1 MVSDISP
8 MQRTVCEA
16 ANISK
21 SFGNFKAL
29 DDVSLEMYEGEV
41 FGLLGSNGAGKSTL
55 TKIMAGLLSP
65 DAGEVRFLGNPL
77 DAGNAEFRKIFAV
90 VPQEISCY
98 YGFTVAENIRF
109 FGIMYGLRGQKLD
122 EMARHLTEWLGLV
135 QFRDRPVN
143 DLSGGYK
150 RLLNIACALVNDPL
164 IIFLDEPTVGLDP
177 NIRRLIWDK
186 IRELK
191 MQGKTICLTTHYLDE
206 AQALCNRIGLLV
218 NGRLIVKGDPMELIK
233 KYGGYRVLIIKVDR
247 AISENDGASIRN
259 SFQNEQTEILGNTA
273 IISFKQEHS
282 LEKISLLTQWIEEQ
296 GYGIISSVV
305 KEPELEDVFLNLT
318 GQRMR
323 D

>member
-1 MVSDISP
+1 MP
-8 MQRTVCEA
+8 RTICEA
-16 ANISK
+16 VNISK
-21 SFGNFKAL
+21 SFGKFKAL

-55 TKIMAGLLSP
+55 TRIMAGLLTQDSGVVRLLGMELNSNI
-65 DAGEVRFLGNPL
+65 AGFK
-77 DAGNAEFRKIFAV
+77 KIFSV

-98 YGFTVAENIRF
+98 YGFTVKDNLRF
-109 FGIMYGLRGQKLD
+109 FGTMYGLRGGKLD
-122 EMARHLTEWLGLV
+122 GRTNHLMDWLGIAK
-135 QFRDRPVN
+135 FRDRAVN

-177 NIRRLIWDK
+177 NIRRLIWEK

-191 MQGKTICLTTHYLDE
+191 AEGKTICLTTHYLDE

-218 NGRLIVKGDPMELIK
+218 NGRLIVKGDPAELIK
-233 KYGGYRVLIIKVDR
+233 KYGGLRILIIKADR
-247 AISENDGASIRN
+247 EISGGDAQNIKN
-259 SFQNEQTEILGNTA
+259 SFPNEQTEVLGNTV

-296 GYGIISSVV
+296 GYNILSSSV

-318 GQRMR
+318 GERMR